1 MTMKE
6 KKKMEVMDKM
16 VPHEETTT
24 NRPETIEVELGS
36 GWGETDCDDDDIC
49 AMKAKPMAT
58 MLPPHVRPEIVFDV
72 NGFKRMKIDI
82 AFDIE
87 SEM

>member
-1 MTMKE
+1 
-6 KKKMEVMDKM
+6 MEMMDKM
-16 VPHEETTT
+16 VPHDEITT
-24 NRPETIEVELGS
+24 NRPETVDTIELGS
-36 GWGETDCDDDDIC
+36 GETDCDDDDIC

-82 AFDIE
+82 ALILLF
-87 SEM
+87 